1 VDFVRLI
8 NNLICALGS
17 LTVALAMLVLLWLP
31 SRPFVRLQI
40 NLTADS
46 QPVALNISGY
56 EALMMANGLM
66 VIPAKAGALLS
77 ELQSQPN
84 GALFAKPY
92 ELSERQQ
99 GYLRDVADGTSGL
112 FTPLVA
118 FQIAFFVLPALTL
131 LMAWI
136 VATTR
141 GYFGEQL
148 FRGIL
153 LIALAAAA
161 VLVMTGGTL
170 YLSERLNAVIAAS
183 LAQNQAG
190 FPGLGMPVNDALP
203 ELRVGLLNL
212 IDTRTPIIAAG
223 VALIGAVVAM
233 LGGGA
238 QRAQAGTERPPTGAD
253 HHASS
258 AAHGQRRSDYP
269 DSPRA
274 SPLAQCNPRS
284 GSANRRPRRQRRR
297 PLPQRRRRRPIRRLY
312 RLRRPLRV
320 GGCAQ
325 RVASRPL
332 ERRSSAAVVAHAS
345 LHPSSLTFEDGQ
357 SKRAVVVH
365 GAFL

>member
-161 VLVMTGGTL
+161 ALVMTGGTL

-233 LGGGA
+233 LGGALSAHKPGLSAHQLAQITMLQAQLTANGA
-238 QRAQAGTERPPTGAD
+238 PITPTPTGLSSGPVQPTLRLGQSSPPPATQ
-253 HHASS
+253 ASS
-258 AAHGQRRSDYP
+258 PSTA
-269 DSPRA
+269 A
-274 SPLAQCNPRS
+274 SPTYTPPLPPPPAP
-284 GSANRRPRRQRRR
+284 ARRR
-297 PLPQRRRRRPIRRLY
+297 VCPACGQPTFGAEKFCRSCGARLPP
-312 RLRRPLRV
+312 P
-320 GGCAQ
+320 
-325 RVASRPL
+325 
-332 ERRSSAAVVAHAS
+332 
-345 LHPSSLTFEDGQ
+345 
-357 SKRAVVVH
+357 
-365 GAFL
+365 

>member
-40 NLTADS
+40 NLTTDS

-99 GYLRDVADGTSGL
+99 GYLRDVADGTSEL

-161 VLVMTGGTL
+161 ALVMTGGTL

-203 ELRVGLLNL
+203 ELRVGLFNL

-223 VALIGAVVAM
+223 VAQVGAVVAM
-233 LGGGA
+233 LGGTLSARKPGLSARQLAQITMLQAQLTVNGA
-238 QRAQAGTERPPTGAD
+238 PITPTPTGFSSGPVQPTLRLGQSSPPPATQ
-253 HHASS
+253 ASS
-258 AAHGQRRSDYP
+258 PSTA
-269 DSPRA
+269 A
-274 SPLAQCNPRS
+274 SPTYTPPLPPPPAP
-284 GSANRRPRRQRRR
+284 ARRR
-297 PLPQRRRRRPIRRLY
+297 VCPACGQPTFGAEKFCRSCGARLPP
-312 RLRRPLRV
+312 P
-320 GGCAQ
+320 
-325 RVASRPL
+325 
-332 ERRSSAAVVAHAS
+332 
-345 LHPSSLTFEDGQ
+345 
-357 SKRAVVVH
+357 
-365 GAFL
+365 

>member
-1 VDFVRLI
+1 MDFVRLV

-56 EALMMANGLM
+56 EALMMANGLI

-99 GYLRDVADGTSGL
+99 GYLRDVADSTSEL

-153 LIALAAAA
+153 LIVLAAAA
-161 VLVMTGGTL
+161 ALVMTSGTL

-233 LGGGA
+233 LGGALSARKPGLSARQLAQITMLQAQLTANGA
-238 QRAQAGTERPPTGAD
+238 PITPTPTELSSGPVQPTLRLGQSSPLPATQAP
-253 HHASS
+253 
-258 AAHGQRRSDYP
+258 
-269 DSPRA
+269 SPSTAA
-274 SPLAQCNPRS
+274 SPTYTPPLPPPPAP
-284 GSANRRPRRQRRR
+284 ARRR
-297 PLPQRRRRRPIRRLY
+297 VCPACGQPTFGAEKFCRSCGARLPP
-312 RLRRPLRV
+312 P
-320 GGCAQ
+320 
-325 RVASRPL
+325 
-332 ERRSSAAVVAHAS
+332 
-345 LHPSSLTFEDGQ
+345 
-357 SKRAVVVH
+357 
-365 GAFL
+365 